1 MGKTKKPVYWVVD
14 DSTYQKLQPLKRF
27 VDFVAGL
34 PYSTE
39 LHKRN
44 AEEIKG
50 LIETIN
56 QPETIKEWC
65 VCLNIYD
72 PMVQAGYGS
81 GNYWKKWWVYFEAGR
96 LEIEA
101 DDEIL
106 DEQHFS
112 DTQPNYYG
120 CIFFEKKITNER
132 IWMDFELNDFI
143 DDAMNYQKYITEG
156 LNEVEVDIDIYSNP
170 KEEKEDTTY
179 SVPIW

>member
-14 DSTYQKLQPLKRF
+14 NSTYQKLQPLKRF

-72 PMVQAGYGS
+72 PMVQAGYSS
-81 GNYWKKWWVYFEAGR
+81 GNYWKKGGSISKREYCKLKQTMKF
-96 LEIEA
+96 LTNNIFP
-101 DDEIL
+101 I
-106 DEQHFS
+106 
-112 DTQPNYYG
+112 PNQIIMAVSFLKKKLPTNGYG
-120 CIFFEKKITNER
+120 WI
-132 IWMDFELNDFI
+132 
-143 DDAMNYQKYITEG
+143 
-156 LNEVEVDIDIYSNP
+156 SN
-170 KEEKEDTTY
+170 
-179 SVPIW
+179 